1 MKNLKIT
8 AIIVLNLL
16 VFKGGNILKNIA
28 IHLATGFE
36 ETEAITVIDI
46 LRRAKLNVT
55 TVSITGENVVEGA
68 HGIKVTADKLFEEI
82 NYEEFHMIVLPGGM
96 PGTTNLDNHIE
107 LKKRVIEFDL
117 DSKWIGA
124 ICAAPSIIGKLG
136 LLEDKEAVCYPGF
149 EEKLFN
155 AKISDKTTVVSDN
168 FITSKGLGST
178 IEFSLAIVENLIN
191 KETAEKIAKAIIYR

>member
-1 MKNLKIT
+1 MKNIT
-8 AIIVLNLL
+8 
-16 VFKGGNILKNIA
+16 

-46 LRRAKLNVT
+46 LRRAGLNVT
-55 TVSITGENVVEGA
+55 TVSITDNKTVTGA
-68 HGIKVTADKLFEEI
+68 HNIPVIADKLFEEI
-82 NYEEFHMIVLPGGM
+82 NYNDVDMIILPGGM

-124 ICAAPSIIGKLG
+124 ICAAPSIVGKLG
-136 LLEDKEAVCYPGF
+136 LLEDKEATCYPSF

-155 AKISDKTTVVSDN
+155 AKIVDKTTVVSDN
-168 FITSKGLGST
+168 FITSKGLGT
-178 IEFSLAIVENLIN
+178 AIEFSLTIVEKLIGRE
-191 KETAEKIAKAIIYR
+191 KSETLAKSIIYKY